1 MNKFIKSQFFKLN
14 VIILLSSLV
23 SITTANEKLPDRWGV
38 SLGAFKVD
46 SINTTANVAPK
57 NLAVPLG
64 LNIDLNRN
72 LDVNDSDNSFR
83 FDSYYRFTDRHKITL
98 SYLQM
103 KVTGEKTL
111 NEQFDWDGQT
121 YYAGA
126 RIGSYFENKTVKVGY
141 LFSYHHTDKVE
152 LAIGGGLHISTFG
165 IGLDLIA
172 QAQGQTMPANFE
184 TSANLD
190 ITTPLPYLSVLI
202 EYQISPRWSFKWKYD
217 ALNLSFNNISGT
229 MFDSFS
235 SVEHRTFKNVG
246 FGLGL
251 NTFRINI
258 EGDNSS
264 AYYRINSSY
273 DGLILFVK
281 GYL

>member
-1 MNKFIKSQFFKLN
+1 MNKFIKSQFFKFN
-14 VIILLSSLV
+14 VLILLSALA
-23 SITTANEKLPDRWGV
+23 SIATANEKLPDRWGL
-38 SLGAFKVD
+38 SLGAFKID
-46 SINTTANVAPK
+46 SINTVANFAPK
-57 NLAVPLG
+57 DLAIPLG

-103 KVTGEKTL
+103 KVAGEKTL
-111 NEQFDWDGQT
+111 TEQFDWNGQT
-121 YYAGA
+121 YFAGA
-126 RIGSYFENKTVKVGY
+126 RIGSYFENKTVKLGY
-141 LFSYHHTDKVE
+141 LFSFHNTDKIE
-152 LAIGGGLHISTFG
+152 LAVGGGLHISTFG

-172 QAQGQTMPANFE
+172 QAQGETTPSNFE
-184 TSANLD
+184 TSAKMN
-190 ITTPLPYLSVLI
+190 ITTPLPYITVLI
-202 EYQISPRWSFKWKYD
+202 EYQISPRWSFKWNYD

-246 FGLGL
+246 FGFGL
-251 NTFRINI
+251 NTFRVNI
-258 EGDNSS
+258 EGENSS
-264 AYYRINSSY
+264 INYRINSSY
-273 DGLILFVK
+273 DAIIFYVK